1 MEERSDVVIG
11 GTSGIGRAIVDG
23 LARLGHRV
31 YTGSRSATDVPFEA
45 HVTPFTWDVT
55 DRTAPASF
63 AGILPDAIQGLVYC
77 PGTIRLAP
85 FARLSERDFLE
96 DFEINLLGAV
106 RAIEACLPAL
116 KKSPKGASIVLFST
130 VAVQTGMPFHASI
143 ASAKGAVEGL
153 TRALAAEL
161 APRVRVNAIA
171 PSLTETPLA
180 GSLLSTEAKRLASE
194 ARHPLKRIGTP
205 EEIAAMALFLLDD
218 SSSWMSGQ
226 ILAVDGGMS
235 SLRTFTCPG
244 RF

>member
-85 FARLSERDFLE
+85 FARLSDRDFLE
-96 DFEINLLGAV
+96 DFDINLLGAV
-106 RAIEACLPAL
+106 RAIDACLPAL
-116 KKSPKGASIVLFST
+116 KKSPGGASIVLFST

-153 TRALAAEL
+153 TRALAAEF

-180 GSLLSTEAKRLASE
+180 SSLLSTEAKRLASE

-235 SLRTFTCPG
+235 SLRTFT
-244 RF
+244 